1 MKHVLYV
8 RHTKFFA
15 GANENILALLLE
27 AKIVLFRL
35 KKTKTIKYRNSVKM
49 LT

>member
-15 GANENILALLLE
+15 GVNENILSLLLE
-27 AKIVLFRL
+27 AKIVLFGF
-35 KKTKTIKYRNSVKM
+35 KKKQK
-49 LT
+49 L